1 MPPLMQY
8 YAFLLKQATIS
19 RKHFQDL
26 TCYRLGSTENRKL
39 TATAIECTAMD
50 VHSHRHPFPIFWFLT
65 EDIHRHAAL
74 TARVGLP
81 SKQLFSRTSR
91 IFSTIPNHQLH
102 TYIGP

>member
-8 YAFLLKQATIS
+8 YASLLKQATIS
-19 RKHFQDL
+19 QKHFQDF
-26 TCYRLGSTENRKL
+26 TCYRLGTKENRKL

-50 VHSHRHPFPIFWFLT
+50 VHSHRHLLPIFWFLT

-74 TARVGLP
+74 TARIGLP

-91 IFSTIPNHQLH
+91 IFSTIPNHQFH
-102 TYIGP
+102 TYIEP